1 MLESLIVYAVA
12 IKKGKLL
19 SDRDASGAAEVP
31 AAGPPAP
38 APARRMGLSD
48 VVKAVKVQTE
58 TDEGPTPA
66 EPSVSQ
72 RWRSLSS
79 RALIGMLPDRLT
91 PVRPTSK
98 TAFVI
103 DMTSLCATSLAI
115 AIAAGVLLTPG
126 EQSELYHVPADVH
139 LVD

>member
-19 SDRDASGAAEVP
+19 SDREASGAAEGP
-31 AAGPPAP
+31 AAGTPA
-38 APARRMGLSD
+38 AAAHRMGLSD
-48 VVKAVKVQTE
+48 VVKAVKVQTT
-58 TDEGPTPA
+58 TDEVPPPA

-72 RWRSLSS
+72 RWRSLSK
-79 RALIGMLPDRLT
+79 RALIVLPDRLT

-98 TAFVI
+98 TAFII
-103 DMTSLCATSLAI
+103 DMTSLCATSLVI

-126 EQSELYHVPADVH
+126 EQPELYHVPADVH

>member
-1 MLESLIVYAVA
+1 VLESLIVYAVA

-19 SDRDASGAAEVP
+19 SDREASGAAEGP
-31 AAGPPAP
+31 AAGPPA
-38 APARRMGLSD
+38 AAARRMGLSD

-126 EQSELYHVPADVH
+126 EQSELYHPADVH

>member
-19 SDRDASGAAEVP
+19 SDREASGAAEGP
-31 AAGPPAP
+31 AAGPPA
-38 APARRMGLSD
+38 AAARRMGLSD
-48 VVKAVKVQTE
+48 VVKAVNVQTT
-58 TDEGPTPA
+58 TDEVPSPA

-72 RWRSLSS
+72 RWRSLSK
-79 RALIGMLPDRLT
+79 RALIVLPDRLT

-98 TAFVI
+98 TAFII

-126 EQSELYHVPADVH
+126 EQPELYHVPADVH